1 MADMRRARLARVRAR
16 PALARGRAR
25 GGWRADPRSLTLRAR
40 PGILYAKA
48 VIYGYL
54 RRFILSLVYP
64 RVVRGAFA
72 QNTPIE
78 GPAVAR

>member
-1 MADMRRARLARVRAR
+1 MADMNPICGARATKAVARVRAR
-16 PALARGRAR
+16 PALARRGRAG

-54 RRFILSLVYP
+54 RRFILSLCLSP
-64 RVVRGAFA
+64 GR
-72 QNTPIE
+72 IL
-78 GPAVAR
+78 